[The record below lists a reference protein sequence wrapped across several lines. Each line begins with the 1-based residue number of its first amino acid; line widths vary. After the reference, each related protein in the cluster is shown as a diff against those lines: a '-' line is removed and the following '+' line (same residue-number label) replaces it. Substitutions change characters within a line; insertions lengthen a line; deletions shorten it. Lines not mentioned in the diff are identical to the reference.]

1 MNRILI
7 EKRQK
12 KIKISISQIKK
23 VANQI
28 LKDLGFNDHELS
40 ILLVDNNEISYL
52 NQKYLKRSGPTD
64 VISFSMQ
71 EGDFTEVNSKLL
83 GDVVISLDE
92 AKSQSEKKLESFEKE
107 VFFLLLHGI
116 LHILGYDHENKK
128 ETIKMKKMEKKL
140 MDYLFRLKLI

>member
-92 AKSQSEKKLESFEKE
+92 AKSQSEKNLESFEKE

>member
-71 EGDFTEVNSKLL
+71 EGDFTEINSKLL